1 MLMADRTVTVLTLV
15 FDPDTGSDRTI
26 ETALTGVSLFAQAI
40 AGTAD
45 GGLVASS
52 LYRCRI
58 PAALCGGYEAPGAYA
73 GTGWTLRRGDKL
85 RLDTGEEVTVLAVH
99 DNRRG
104 HNPHIYVEAS

>member
-1 MLMADRTVTVLTLV
+1 MADRSVTVLNLV
-15 FDPDTGSDRTI
+15 FDPDTGGDNTVK
-26 ETALTGVSLFAQAI
+26 TALSGVSLFAQTI
-40 AGTAD
+40 AGAAD
-45 GGLVASS
+45 SGLVASS

-58 PAALCGGYEAPGAYA
+58 PAALCGGYVEPGAYA

-85 RLDTGEEVTVLAVH
+85 RLETGDEITILAVH